1 MASWLTLERDSG
13 GWAFVDYN
21 GLRRIVSTMDRPQE
35 KYPSVLLFVGG
46 STKMQALRALYPY
59 NNIGR
64 PNRHGLARV
73 HLSELPRQ
81 DPVVVIESSL
91 LSAGKA
97 SSYQTACT
105 RWHHIRGSHGQSF
118 KDMRDLAYRQ
128 VLVPLAHIVCL
139 FLADLKGLNSVQ
151 GIQDLLSAW
160 KTPEAARLDKVA
172 RLRPCLIVVLTDC
185 PDRLETCESIQR
197 TLSSAAVPDLVS
209 SISVVDLRH
218 RSELSVVSRF
228 LPLQQALEQQRR
240 EALTV
245 RAKAHLLFSATH
257 VEAIAKLSL
266 IHAAQWPTSTLDYI
280 KAARSNCSEGTSA
293 TQYIQLF
300 LNLADCAGIQRRYVV
315 TAIASALLMDAYP
328 PGMHEFEPI
337 ETFRTL
343 YAEECRHACSN
354 WPPPVTRAFVQAIER
369 EFVLLFAIL
378 LQAQGSAQVRADILR
393 QAAATWASLK
403 PSNICLFCLRRPP
416 EHVLPCGHAI
426 CDTCACIFG
435 RRGCGAEYHIEVIGC
450 RLCQAPFSFVVRLLP
465 PTKRPILLVLDGG
478 GIRGVITLG
487 FLTALEEQLGGA
499 QGLREAFDLA
509 VGTSAGAVIAAET
522 IICGTRANEAR
533 SKFEVLA
540 RRIFPVRRRWQ
551 TLFGK
556 SWDFLTTWVADS
568 RHDSQILDET
578 LQKAFGAKRRLFD
591 TTWPMISGIRVALTA
606 SREAD
611 GALCLLCNYRGA
623 TRSQGDSAYRVPV
636 LYQALLCETYFTPKY
651 LDGVGFL
658 QDGGVTA
665 NCPLRAALRESQ
677 IIWPS
682 RTQPD
687 LVVSIGT
694 GYTPEG
700 PANEAERAGQ
710 QIRGGFIARAVRTF
724 LSSSAVDGRRGW
736 LDAWDGVPESIRPDV
751 FRLDQ
756 AITGSLPELDDTR
769 ALEDLAKFSYHVP
782 DELTRAWLAKSFFF
796 ELDKEPAWVNG
807 GFLCQGSILC
817 CRYDAASLVHQI
829 VCQFSE
835 PRYTCGGRDLGAVDN
850 SEGCVGCG
858 YYRKCVT
865 IQVASMH
872 EDLQLGITGLAGFR
886 TLGGFPTSIHALLND
901 QQADAPFGRADHS
914 QDRWPPLRRCYC
926 SSRKRSGNL
935 MIVDRAATKRRR
947 LN

>member
-1 MASWLTLERDSG
+1 
-13 GWAFVDYN
+13 
-21 GLRRIVSTMDRPQE
+21 
-35 KYPSVLLFVGG
+35 
-46 STKMQALRALYPY
+46 
-59 NNIGR
+59 
-64 PNRHGLARV
+64 
-73 HLSELPRQ
+73 
-81 DPVVVIESSL
+81 
-91 LSAGKA
+91 
-97 SSYQTACT
+97 
-105 RWHHIRGSHGQSF
+105 
-118 KDMRDLAYRQ
+118 
-128 VLVPLAHIVCL
+128 
-139 FLADLKGLNSVQ
+139 
-151 GIQDLLSAW
+151 
-160 KTPEAARLDKVA
+160 
-172 RLRPCLIVVLTDC
+172 
-185 PDRLETCESIQR
+185 
-197 TLSSAAVPDLVS
+197 
-209 SISVVDLRH
+209 
-218 RSELSVVSRF
+218 
-228 LPLQQALEQQRR
+228 
-240 EALTV
+240 
-245 RAKAHLLFSATH
+245 
-257 VEAIAKLSL
+257 
-266 IHAAQWPTSTLDYI
+266 
-280 KAARSNCSEGTSA
+280 
-293 TQYIQLF
+293 
-300 LNLADCAGIQRRYVV
+300 
-315 TAIASALLMDAYP
+315 
-328 PGMHEFEPI
+328 
-337 ETFRTL
+337 
-343 YAEECRHACSN
+343 
-354 WPPPVTRAFVQAIER
+354 
-369 EFVLLFAIL
+369 
-378 LQAQGSAQVRADILR
+378 
-393 QAAATWASLK
+393 
-403 PSNICLFCLRRPP
+403 
-416 EHVLPCGHAI
+416 
-426 CDTCACIFG
+426 
-435 RRGCGAEYHIEVIGC
+435 IGC

-623 TRSQGDSAYRVPV
+623 TRSQGDSAYRRRTSGETGMTVLHRHARLSTIDSINQDFPPPV
-636 LYQALLCETYFTPKY
+636 APSLALTTTEPGVASQPWGPSPTETIHGSTNFYRYFTPKY

-769 ALEDLAKFSYHVP
+769 ALEDLA
-782 DELTRAWLAKSFFF
+782 
-796 ELDKEPAWVNG
+796 
-807 GFLCQGSILC
+807 
-817 CRYDAASLVHQI
+817 
-829 VCQFSE
+829 
-835 PRYTCGGRDLGAVDN
+835 
-850 SEGCVGCG
+850 
-858 YYRKCVT
+858 
-865 IQVASMH
+865 
-872 EDLQLGITGLAGFR
+872 
-886 TLGGFPTSIHALLND
+886 
-901 QQADAPFGRADHS
+901 
-914 QDRWPPLRRCYC
+914 
-926 SSRKRSGNL
+926 
-935 MIVDRAATKRRR
+935 
-947 LN
+947 